1 MIHGQFMKRRAG
13 KASGSSEL
21 LSAGGLTIRHRL
33 LMLAAV
39 SIVPAALAL
48 TLLLTYTYFQER
60 AAAASQLQNTARALS
75 IVVDRQ
81 LDEAGAVMRA
91 LATAPSLIS
100 GDFDAFDA
108 QARAANPIAGSWVV
122 VRDMA
127 GNQRINTRLPRGA
140 PLPHDQG
147 VASLVS
153 GLVAGAPNVSN
164 LIPQSAIGRPVV
176 GIDIPVSRD
185 GAVVYDLAIVIQAS
199 AFDRLYAEQR
209 LPQGWVGAIVDRNG
223 VVVRRSRDGDK
234 TVGIPVSSAFKDH
247 LMTQAAEGLF
257 ESESLEGVL
266 TQVAYS
272 RSPTSG
278 WTFAVGVPRQDLG
291 TAARHSLYLAIAIGV
306 GLVGLSV
313 LVARRV
319 SVGIA
324 RPVEGLVE
332 LAAAMGRAEAI
343 PLGQTGLAEADL
355 VAGAMRDAGESI
367 RGFTRTLEQRVAER
381 THDLAQANEKLSN
394 EIDERRRAED
404 QLARVQ
410 RMEAV
415 GQLSGGIAH
424 DFNNL
429 LQAVVGNIDL
439 AKSRVSDPKT
449 NRFLEQALAA
459 AERGGKLTG
468 QLLAFSRKQRLEP
481 AAIDIN
487 ALVRGLA
494 DMLQI
499 TLGGRISTEIKLNEA
514 LWLGFADAT
523 QLELIVLNLAINA
536 RDAMQGSGTITIG
549 TDNVILGKP
558 SRAEEPPA
566 GDYVELT
573 VSDNGPGMTAD
584 VLAKVFEPFFTTKD
598 VGKGSGLG
606 LSQVLG
612 LTQQLGGGVRIDSE
626 PGRGAVVRIY
636 LPRAN

>member
-1 MIHGQFMKRRAG
+1 MKRG
-13 KASGSSEL
+13 QGSGEL
-21 LSAGGLTIRHRL
+21 PGTGGYTIRHRL

-48 TLLLTYTYFQER
+48 TVLLAYTYFEER
-60 AAAASQLQNTARALS
+60 ATAASQLQNTARALS

-81 LDEAGAVMRA
+81 LGEAEAVMRA
-91 LATAPSLIS
+91 LATAPSLIN

-122 VRDMA
+122 VRDMT

-140 PLPHDQG
+140 ALPHDQG

-153 GLVAGAPNVSN
+153 SLVAGAPNVSN
-164 LIPQSAIGRPVV
+164 LIPQSAIGKPVI

-185 GAVVYDLAIVIQAS
+185 GTVVYDLAIVIQTS

-209 LPQGWVGAIVDRNG
+209 LPQGWLGAIVDRNG

-234 TVGIPVSSAFKDH
+234 TVGMQVSPAFRDY
-247 LMTQAAEGLF
+247 LNTPDREGLF
-257 ESESLEGVL
+257 ESESLEGVS

-278 WTFAVGVPRQDLG
+278 WTFAVAVPRQDLG
-291 TAARHSLYLAIAIGV
+291 TAARRSLYLAVAIGIA
-306 GLVGLSV
+306 LIGLSV

-324 RPVEGLVE
+324 RPVEGLVD
-332 LAAAMGRAEAI
+332 LATTMGRGELVPQI
-343 PLGQTGLAEADL
+343 RTGLAEADL
-355 VAGAMRDAGESI
+355 VANAMRNAGASI
-367 RGFTRTLEQRVAER
+367 RGFTTTLEQRVAER
-381 THDLAQANEKLSN
+381 TSDLAQANEKLSN

-404 QLARVQ
+404 RLARVQ

-429 LQAVVGNIDL
+429 LQAVIGNLDL
-439 AKSRVSDPKT
+439 AKARVTDPKT
-449 NRFLEQALAA
+449 ARFLDQALAA
-459 AERGGKLTG
+459 SERGAKLTG

-487 ALVRGLA
+487 ALVRSLA
-494 DMLQI
+494 DMLLTTI
-499 TLGGRISTEIKLNEA
+499 GRGISTDIKLNEA
-514 LWLGFADAT
+514 LWWGLADAT

-536 RDAMQGSGTITIG
+536 RDAMQGGGTITIG
-549 TDNVILGKP
+549 TDNVTLGKP
-558 SRAEEPPA
+558 ERPEEPPA
-566 GDYVELT
+566 GDYVELA
-573 VSDNGPGMTAD
+573 VSDNGAGMPAD
-584 VLAKVFEPFFTTKD
+584 VLAKVFEPFFTTKE

-626 PGRGAVVRIY
+626 PGRGTVVRVY
-636 LPRAN
+636 LPRVT

>member
-1 MIHGQFMKRRAG
+1 MNRWSG

-21 LSAGGLTIRHRL
+21 PRTGGYTIRRRL

-39 SIVPAALAL
+39 SIVPAAMAL
-48 TLLLTYTYFQER
+48 TLLLAYTYFEER

-81 LDEAGAVMRA
+81 LGEAEAVMRA

-108 QARAANPIAGSWVV
+108 QARTANPIAGSWIV

-127 GNQRINTRLPRGA
+127 GDQRINTRLPRGA

-147 VASLVS
+147 VASLAAS
-153 GLVAGAPNVSN
+153 LIAGAPNISN
-164 LIPQSAIGRPVV
+164 LIPQSAIGKPVI

-185 GAVVYDLAIVIQAS
+185 GAVVYDLAIVIQTS
-199 AFDRLYAEQR
+199 AFDRIFAEQR
-209 LPQGWVGAIVDRNG
+209 LTQGWLGSIVDRNG
-223 VVVRRSRDGDK
+223 LVVRRSRDGDK
-234 TVGIPVSSAFKDH
+234 TVGIQVSPAFKAH
-247 LMTQAAEGLF
+247 LKTPDAEGLF
-257 ESESLEGVL
+257 ESESLEGMP
-266 TQVAYS
+266 TEVAYS

-278 WTFAVGVPRQDLG
+278 WTFAVAVPRQDLG
-291 TAARHSLYLAIAIGV
+291 AAARRSLYLAIAIGV
-306 GLVGLSV
+306 GLIGISV

-324 RPVEGLVE
+324 RPVEGLVD
-332 LAAAMGRAEAI
+332 LAAAMGRGEAI
-343 PLGQTGLAEADL
+343 PPVPTGLAEADL
-355 VAGAMRDAGESI
+355 VAGAMREAGESI
-367 RGFTRTLEQRVAER
+367 RGFTRTLEDRVAER
-381 THDLAQANEKLSN
+381 TRDLAQANEKLSN

-429 LQAVVGNIDL
+429 LQAVIGNIDL
-439 AKSRVSDPKT
+439 AKSRVTDPRT
-449 NRFLEQALAA
+449 IRFLEQALAA
-459 AERGGKLTG
+459 SERGGKLTG

-494 DMLQI
+494 DMLLT
-499 TLGGRISTEIKLNEA
+499 TLGGGISIEIKLNDA
-514 LWLGFADAT
+514 LWRGFADAT

-549 TDNVILGKP
+549 TDNVTLGKP
-558 SRAEEPPA
+558 VRAEEPPA

-573 VSDNGPGMTAD
+573 VSDNGVGMTPD
-584 VLAKVFEPFFTTKD
+584 ILAKVFEPFFTTKD

-626 PGRGAVVRIY
+626 PGRGTVVRVY
-636 LPRAN
+636 LPRSL

>member
-1 MIHGQFMKRRAG
+1 
-13 KASGSSEL
+13 
-21 LSAGGLTIRHRL
+21 
-33 LMLAAV
+33 
-39 SIVPAALAL
+39 
-48 TLLLTYTYFQER
+48 
-60 AAAASQLQNTARALS
+60 
-75 IVVDRQ
+75 
-81 LDEAGAVMRA
+81 
-91 LATAPSLIS
+91 
-100 GDFDAFDA
+100 
-108 QARAANPIAGSWVV
+108 
-122 VRDMA
+122 
-127 GNQRINTRLPRGA
+127 
-140 PLPHDQG
+140 
-147 VASLVS
+147 
-153 GLVAGAPNVSN
+153 
-164 LIPQSAIGRPVV
+164 
-176 GIDIPVSRD
+176 
-185 GAVVYDLAIVIQAS
+185 
-199 AFDRLYAEQR
+199 
-209 LPQGWVGAIVDRNG
+209 
-223 VVVRRSRDGDK
+223 
-234 TVGIPVSSAFKDH
+234 
-247 LMTQAAEGLF
+247 
-257 ESESLEGVL
+257 
-266 TQVAYS
+266 
-272 RSPTSG
+272 
-278 WTFAVGVPRQDLG
+278 
-291 TAARHSLYLAIAIGV
+291 LAIAIGV

-332 LAAAMGRAEAI
+332 LAAAMGRGEAI
-343 PLGQTGLAEADL
+343 PRGQTGLAEADL

-494 DMLQI
+494 DMLQT

>member
-1 MIHGQFMKRRAG
+1 MNRRQG
-13 KASGSSEL
+13 KASRSSEL
-21 LSAGGLTIRHRL
+21 LSTGGYTIRHRL

-81 LDEAGAVMRA
+81 LGEAGAVMRA
-91 LATAPSLIS
+91 LATAPSLLS

-122 VRDMA
+122 VRDMT

-147 VASLVS
+147 VASLAS
-153 GLVAGAPNVSN
+153 SLVAGEPNISN
-164 LIPQSAIGRPVV
+164 LIPQSAIGKPVV

-185 GAVVYDLAIVIQAS
+185 GAVVYDLAIVILAS

-209 LPQGWVGAIVDRNG
+209 LPQGWLGTIVDRNG

-234 TVGIPVSSAFKDH
+234 TVGIQVSPAFKTYLKTAD
-247 LMTQAAEGLF
+247 AEGLF

-278 WTFAVGVPRQDLG
+278 WTFAVAVPRRTLG
-291 TAARHSLYLAIAIGV
+291 AAARQSLFLAIAIAV
-306 GLVGLSV
+306 GLIGLSV

-324 RPVEGLVE
+324 RPVEGLVG
-332 LAAAMGRAEAI
+332 LAAAMGRGEAI
-343 PLGQTGLAEADL
+343 PRVHTGLAEADL
-355 VAGAMRDAGESI
+355 VAGAMREAGESI

-381 THDLAQANEKLSN
+381 TLDLAQANEKLSN

-429 LQAVVGNIDL
+429 LQAVIGNIDL
-439 AKSRVSDPKT
+439 AKSRVSDART
-449 NRFLEQALAA
+449 VRFLEQALAA
-459 AERGGKLTG
+459 SERGAKLTG

-481 AAIDIN
+481 TAIDIN

-494 DMLQI
+494 DMLLT
-499 TLGGRISTEIKLNEA
+499 TLGGRISTEIKLNET
-514 LWLGFADAT
+514 LWAGFADAT

-536 RDAMQGSGTITIG
+536 RDAMQDSGTIIIG
-549 TDNVILGKP
+549 TDNVTLAKP
-558 SRAEEPPA
+558 VRAEEPPA
-566 GDYVELT
+566 GEYVELT
-573 VSDNGPGMTAD
+573 VSDNGSGMTPD
-584 VLAKVFEPFFTTKD
+584 VLAKVFEPFFTTKEI
-598 VGKGSGLG
+598 GKGSGLG

-626 PGRGAVVRIY
+626 PGRGTVVRIY
-636 LPRAN
+636 LPRAR